1 MFLVWFTSYYDI
13 ILFSEENRGKVSGK
27 AGQSKVINKLKAAS
41 HYIPHQGYLLR
52 KVTAYRVQVLSSF
65 FFVFY
70 FGKVKKKSLA

>member
-1 MFLVWFTSYYDI
+1 M
-13 ILFSEENRGKVSGK
+13 
-27 AGQSKVINKLKAAS
+27 
-41 HYIPHQGYLLR
+41 PHQGYLLR